1 MKTVLVV
8 DNQVLILEFMKRL
21 IEAKGHRALIASS
34 GLEALEI
41 LKREHPDVAFVDL
54 VMPNIDGAKL
64 CGLIRGS
71 PEHRRTRIVVLSAIA
86 SEDSGNV
93 HRLGADFYIAK
104 GPLPQM
110 ARHVEAVLDWPQ
122 DQLPPT
128 GILLGA
134 DDLHPREITSEL
146 LCTRRHLELI
156 LERMSEGILEMTAD
170 GRIVFVN
177 PAAVA
182 LLMAPE
188 EEILGKRP
196 ADILEPGQA
205 RCLETFLAEALSRK
219 TSVKGPSPLLI
230 GDHRVHWEVFPLCG
244 DGGGAV
250 AILGDVTEV
259 HRTAELLSV
268 ITDGNPIPT
277 MVIDRGH
284 RVILWNKGMEI
295 LTGVSREEV
304 LGQTDRSSILW
315 GEEGMPSLVDLVL
328 EMDDAGIRQWYS
340 TMGVARHSSWSEA
353 YEGRT
358 RLSVRGQPRDVHFM
372 VARLRDSR
380 GELIGAIETL
390 QDVTEQEELNR
401 QLQHAQKMQAV
412 GTLAAGMA
420 HEFNNILAAIQGYA
434 QLMQINTPPDHPD
447 AEYLREILTSCQ
459 RAAGLIRRVLSFSR
473 VDQGERIP
481 VKVNQVVEGVA
492 QILRRTLPPKVAIR
506 LALDPGI
513 PFVLGEYTQLEQVL
527 LNLGVN
533 AWNAMPQGGEILIC
547 TRHVA
552 LTEDFRRAHPWAQEG
567 QYVEVAVEDTG
578 VGMTAEILERAFEPF
593 FTTKEPG
600 KGTGLGLSIAY
611 SIVKSH
617 KGYILAESP
626 GSSGA
631 GSRITVFLPVME
643 EMEGGRNST
652 GPHDGAMSRGS
663 GDSGQ
668 TLDHKPC

>member
-8 DNQVLILEFMKRL
+8 DNQALILEFMKRL
-21 IEAKGHRALIASS
+21 VEARGHRALTAAS

-41 LKREHPDVAFVDL
+41 LEREDPDVAFVDL
-54 VMPNIDGAKL
+54 VMPHIDGAKL

-71 PEHRRTRIVVLSAIA
+71 ARHRHTRIVVLSAIA
-86 SEDSGNV
+86 SEDSGNLHWV
-93 HRLGADFYIAK
+93 GADFYIAK

-110 ARHVEAVLDWPQ
+110 ARHVEAVLEWPQ

-134 DDLHPREITSEL
+134 DDLNPREITCEL
-146 LCTRRHLELI
+146 LHTKRHLELI

-177 PAAVA
+177 PAAMA
-182 LLMAPE
+182 LLGAPE

-196 ADILEPGQA
+196 ADILDPEQA
-205 RCLETFLAEALSRK
+205 RSLETLLAEALLRK
-219 TSVKGPSPLLI
+219 TVVKGPSPLLM
-230 GDHRVHWEVFPLCG
+230 GDCRVHSEVFPLSG
-244 DGGGAV
+244 DSGGAV
-250 AILGDVTEV
+250 AILGDVTEI

-284 RVILWNKGMEI
+284 RVILWNRGMEL
-295 LTGVSREEV
+295 LTGVKREEV
-304 LGQTDRSSILW
+304 LGRTGSPSILW
-315 GEEGMPSLVDLVL
+315 GEEGMPFLADLVL
-328 EMDDAGIRQWYS
+328 EMDEAGIHHWYG
-340 TMGVARHSSWSEA
+340 TMGVAPHPSWTEA
-353 YEGRT
+353 YEGMA
-358 RLSVRGQPRDVHFM
+358 RLQVGRQPRDVHLM
-372 VARLRDSR
+372 AARLRDSR
-380 GELIGAIETL
+380 GELVGAIETL

-434 QLMQINTPPDHPD
+434 QLMHISTPPDHPD
-447 AEYLREILTSCQ
+447 AEYLREIQASCQ

-481 VKVNQVVEGVA
+481 VKVNQVVEGVT
-492 QILRRTLPPKVAIR
+492 QILRRTIPPKVAIR
-506 LALDPGI
+506 LALDPGL

-533 AWNAMPQGGEILIC
+533 AWNAMPEGGEILIS
-547 TRHVA
+547 TRLVI

-578 VGMTAEILERAFEPF
+578 VGMTPEILERAFEPF

-626 GSSGA
+626 GSSGR

-643 EMEGGRNST
+643 DMDGGRAYV
-652 GPHDGAMSRGS
+652 GPHHGAVPWGS
-663 GDSGQ
+663 GDPRRTPDRGS
-668 TLDHKPC
+668 C